1 MRISLESIDLAAGK
15 LTFKGSP
22 PAVQRRRINHSNQY
36 IELLFF
42 LLQIDHLKKRE
53 TPPTIK
59 KSHSTTNATG
69 EKYRHL
75 EEDVATLGQMTDLA
89 KTITVPHQVRQL
101 NEI

>member
-1 MRISLESIDLAAGK
+1 
-15 LTFKGSP
+15 
-22 PAVQRRRINHSNQY
+22 
-36 IELLFF
+36 
-42 LLQIDHLKKRE
+42 LKKRE

-89 KTITVPHQVRQL
+89 KTITVPHQVR
-101 NEI
+101 